1 MHAEVCKSA
10 ITRIHRQDLGVS
22 LVSWECDSAER
33 EDLLGKSKSRNDAL
47 ITILSIAF
55 VAGMAVA
62 LVLFQIWRKHP
73 EAMTQGIAY
82 HAAVALCPP
91 FILVGS
97 VGGIAD
103 STPALMLTAGSMV
116 FGNGALYAGMAAF
129 AFWGVSSF
137 WPKRQGR

>member
-1 MHAEVCKSA
+1 MP
-10 ITRIHRQDLGVS
+10 RD
-22 LVSWECDSAER
+22 
-33 EDLLGKSKSRNDAL
+33 SKSRNDAL
-47 ITILSIAF
+47 ITVLSIAF

-62 LVLFQIWRKHP
+62 LILFQVWRKHP
-73 EAMTQGIAY
+73 EAMAQGIPY
-82 HAAVALCPP
+82 RAAVALCPP

-103 STPALMLTAGSMV
+103 STLTLVLTAGTMV

-137 WPKRQGR
+137 RPKRQGR